1 MRTLKLWFKVGRNP
15 QLLRLPT
22 IVHDPS
28 KLYHPFY
35 IAHRYKRPA
44 EPKPAKPE
52 FVTYLAQAVP
62 TEQKEPLRLSTRV
75 FPVLSSNLYSDYL
88 PRIAV
93 REVLQNAWD
102 AIANRPD
109 GHIHITIDAQAQ
121 SVSIQDNG
129 AGMTPEEVR
138 EFMLTLGGSGKAEGG
153 MAGGFGIGKVAVF
166 MGGDSFTIETVA
178 LKEGK
183 KIKTTVTGN
192 KNELMETGQVTVHE
206 EETDPTTPT
215 GTRVTLNFSK
225 FDDFGRAVK
234 FITEMKMYQ
243 VKELP
248 FKVTI
253 DELNFP
259 QPFSRFI
266 RPSEA
271 EFFKFKPRYIG
282 EHQEGRHTKWDY
294 YETEEKHDR
303 RESII
308 SVVYLNNGLFQ
319 GMDSIYLPEGVHG
332 IPYRVF
338 VDVQTTVPPE
348 DPEYPW
354 RADREALK
362 PELKG
367 KIVEWALDRYY
378 RGAKLKETEQYE
390 TALREAEPLA
400 AGVKFIWGKAKD
412 DEYLRQIVPMV
423 LKDPEFLKA
432 TEIIAKFTRR
442 LFERLY
448 PDDPVPDIY
457 FTFDK
462 RFYGRYNI
470 YKDQTTLFLNPL
482 LLFRLAVSKASK
494 FYHLK
499 PPKKSYETFVAE
511 HWAGQFLAT
520 IAHEITH
527 HAVRAHDEEFAG
539 ELTELTGLM
548 DAMGWKT
555 NSLAWV
561 SKRLEKMVNAMSTL
575 SRYLEGYEELF
586 QVEGL
591 KGSD

>member
-1 MRTLKLWFKVGRNP
+1 M
-15 QLLRLPT
+15 
-22 IVHDPS
+22 
-28 KLYHPFY
+28 
-35 IAHRYKRPA
+35 
-44 EPKPAKPE
+44 
-52 FVTYLAQAVP
+52 
-62 TEQKEPLRLSTRV
+62 
-75 FPVLSSNLYSDYL
+75 
-88 PRIAV
+88 
-93 REVLQNAWD
+93 QNAWD
-102 AIANRPD
+102 AVANRTD
-109 GHIHITIDAQAQ
+109 GHIHITIDGQAQ

-138 EFMLTLGGSGKAEGG
+138 EFMLTLGASGKAEGG
-153 MAGGFGIGKVAVF
+153 LAGGFGIGKIAVF
-166 MGGDSFTIETVA
+166 MGGNSFTIETVA
-178 LKEGK
+178 LKDGRK
-183 KIKTTVTGN
+183 VKTTVIGN
-192 KNELMETGQVTVHE
+192 KDELMATGQVSVQE
-206 EETDPTTPT
+206 EEVDPTTPT
-215 GTRVTLNFSK
+215 GTKVTLNFND
-225 FDDFGRAVK
+225 FTDFGRAVG
-234 FITEMKMYQ
+234 FISEMQLYQ
-243 VKELP
+243 GKDLP

-253 DELNFP
+253 EEVNFP
-259 QPFSRFI
+259 EGFSAFLLPSKAKRF
-266 RPSEA
+266 R
-271 EFFKFKPRYIG
+271 FNVRYIST
-282 EHQEGRHTKWDY
+282 HQVDEHTKWDY
-294 YETEEKHDR
+294 YETEAKHEG
-303 RESII
+303 REGAISI
-308 SVVYLNNGLFQ
+308 VYLNNGLFQ
-319 GMDSIYLPEGVHG
+319 GSGHVYLPEGVSD
-332 IPYRVF
+332 IPVRVF

-354 RADREALK
+354 RADRETLK
-362 PELKG
+362 PELKD
-367 KIVEWALDRYY
+367 KVTEWALDRYY

-482 LLFRLAVSKASK
+482 LLFKLAVSKASK

-499 PPKKSYETFVAE
+499 PPKKSYETFIAE

-527 HAVRAHDEEFAG
+527 HTVRAHDEEFAG
-539 ELTELTGLM
+539 ELTELMGLM

-561 SKRLEKMVNAMSTL
+561 SKRLEKMISAMSTL
-575 SRYLEGYEELF
+575 SRNLAGYEELF

-591 KGSD
+591 KERD

>member
-1 MRTLKLWFKVGRNP
+1 MSTLKLWFKVGRNP

-22 IVHDPS
+22 VVHDPS
-28 KLYHPFY
+28 KRFHPFY
-35 IAHRYKRPA
+35 IAHRYKRPPV
-44 EPKPAKPE
+44 PKE
-52 FVTYLAQAVP
+52 FVTYFAQSVP
-62 TEQKEPLRLSTRV
+62 AERQEPLRLSTRI
-75 FPVLSSNLYSDYL
+75 FPVLSGNLYSSYL

-102 AIANRPD
+102 AIASRPD
-109 GHIHITIDAQAQ
+109 GHIHITIDAEAK

-166 MGGDSFTIETVA
+166 MGGSSFTIETVA
-178 LKEGK
+178 LKEGRK
-183 KIKTTVTGN
+183 TKTTITGS
-192 KNELMETGQVTVHE
+192 KDKLMETGQVSVQE
-206 EETDPTTPT
+206 EEVDPATPT
-215 GTRVTLNFSK
+215 GTKVTLTFKNLN
-225 FDDFGRAVK
+225 DFGRAVG
-234 FITEMKMYQ
+234 FITDIQMYK

-253 DELNFP
+253 EELNFP
-259 QPFSRFI
+259 PVFGAFI

-271 EFFKFKPRYIG
+271 LKFNVRFVSS
-282 EHQEGRHTKWDY
+282 HQEDERTRWDY
-294 YETEEKHDR
+294 YETEEKYER
-303 RESII
+303 RESSIT
-308 SVVYLNNGLFQ
+308 VVFLNNGLYQ
-319 GMDSIYLPEGVHG
+319 GSNYIYLPEGVTG
-332 IPYRVF
+332 LPKRIF
-338 VDVQTTVPPE
+338 IDVQTTVPPD

-362 PELKG
+362 PELNG
-367 KIVEWALDRYY
+367 KVVEWALDRYY

-400 AGVKFIWGKAKD
+400 AGVKFIWGKAKE

-432 TEIIAKFTRR
+432 TELIAKYTRR
-442 LFERLY
+442 VFQRIY

-457 FTFDK
+457 FTFDP
-462 RFYGRYNI
+462 RFYGRFNI
-470 YKDQTTLFLNPL
+470 YKDRTTLFLNPL
-482 LLFRLAVSKASK
+482 LLFRLGAAKASK
-494 FYHLK
+494 FAHLK
-499 PPKKSYETFVAE
+499 PPKKTYETFVAE
-511 HWAGQFLAT
+511 HWAGQTFAT

-527 HAVRAHDEEFAG
+527 QKVHAHDEEFAG
-539 ELTELTGLM
+539 ELTELMGLL

-555 NSLAWV
+555 NTLAWV
-561 SKRLEKMVNAMSTL
+561 SKRFERMVSAMSTL
-575 SRYLEGYEELF
+575 SRYLEGYEHLF

-591 KGSD
+591 KERD